1 MSLVPCHLMYNQR
14 MTIARSLAMI
24 ALAPVLMGASGTT
37 TLTTGSG
44 STMTGVVLT
53 AKEADAGN
61 AERQSQ
67 VRVFAANMKEWLLI
81 RAAWRAF
88 DAQEEVSAMNDRS
101 ICRADIRQAN
111 RETLLQTQVRCFRR
125 EMSTWRTRL
134 LKQEAFISRTPGLP
148 NSITQPLLSHSRGL
162 REAIGVIIVA
172 LDNNVLKTEA
182 QLVEVKRNV
191 RAKYGLPLRTALET
205 MRKTELKLLT
215 QWIITM
221 IDKTDEAETVLD
233 RASWDAAR
241 LCMHELE
248 RPAQTMT
255 VAAQTTALLTCLDVT
270 RAALTKQIPPAPET
284 GSGSVHT
291 GTGSVVPQGQ

>member
-1 MSLVPCHLMYNQR
+1 MYRVSVSQALLLALVSP
-14 MTIARSLAMI
+14 I
-24 ALAPVLMGASGTT
+24 VMGASGTT
-37 TLTTGSG
+37 TLTSGSG

-53 AKEADAGN
+53 AKEADTRI

-67 VRVFAANMKEWLLI
+67 VRVFAANIKEWMLI

-88 DAQEEVSAMNDRS
+88 DAQEEASAMNDRS
-101 ICRADIRQAN
+101 VCRADIRQAN

-134 LKQEAFISRTPGLP
+134 LKQETFITRTPGLP

-191 RAKYGLPLRTALET
+191 RTKYGMPLRTALET

-215 QWIITM
+215 QWLITM
-221 IDKTDEAETVLD
+221 IDATDEADTILD
-233 RASWDAAR
+233 RSSWDAAR
-241 LCMHELE
+241 SCMSDLE
-248 RPAQTMT
+248 QSKSTTT
-255 VAAQTTALLTCLDVT
+255 VAGQTTALLACLDAVS
-270 RAALTKQIPPAPET
+270 AALTKQIPPPPET

-291 GTGSVVPQGQ
+291 GTGSALPQAK